1 MGGSGSGRPDDG
13 AGSVPHVP
21 GEPSSEPSSE
31 GGRRLRAA
39 EVVATKLGELL
50 EDILDDVRS
59 LPRWR
64 PAPFKRR
71 EMERVIVIGLDF
83 YHAWQEAFGDAA

>member
-1 MGGSGSGRPDDG
+1 MGGSGSRRPDDG
-13 AGSVPHVP
+13 TDSVPYVP
-21 GEPSSEPSSE
+21 GEPSSED
-31 GGRRLRAA
+31 GRRLRAA

-50 EDILDDVRS
+50 EDLLADVRS